1 MLAGESAAAEIRDI
15 TKGKGADLTLD
26 FVGVDATLLLAA
38 AVARPMSDVVLVG
51 VGMGSF
57 PFSFFTTPYEVSF
70 QSTYWGSV
78 SELHEV
84 VALGEAGKI
93 RARVERYSLDDALQA
108 YTDMAAGTL
117 HGRVV
122 IVP

>member
-1 MLAGESAAAEIRDI
+1 MIRDI

-26 FVGVDATLLLAA
+26 LVGVDATLLLAA
-38 AVARPMSDVVLVG
+38 AVARPTSDVVLVG

-70 QSTYWGSV
+70 HSTYWGSV
-78 SELHEV
+78 SELHR
-84 VALGEAGKI
+84 G
-93 RARVERYSLDDALQA
+93 RRCSARPARSSPPGSSGTPSNDAMQA

-117 HGRVV
+117 HGRAV